1 MIEKLEVIKQKK
13 LEIESLK
20 NELNEISQSSFDEF
34 RCYIFGKYS
43 QLESFGW
50 TQYTPYFNY
59 GDSTIFS
66 ANTDYLIINGDYVDE
81 SNWISP
87 VNIINWGN
95 WNSETKS
102 YIGRV
107 EEENKNF
114 DKNLSDATNEIIDF
128 LSNFDNDFYLTKF
141 GDHAEITVTKSSVD
155 ISDYDHD

>member
-1 MIEKLEVIKQKK
+1 M
-13 LEIESLK
+13 
-20 NELNEISQSSFDEF
+20 
-34 RCYIFGKYS
+34 
-43 QLESFGW
+43 
-50 TQYTPYFNY
+50 
-59 GDSTIFS
+59 
-66 ANTDYLIINGDYVDE
+66 IINGDYVDE

-141 GDHAEITVTKSSVD
+141 GDHAEITVTKLGID